1 MYRVFCESYQ
11 NFLQSFDEDCS
22 RLKISKPLELLVN
35 TDKYKEEKEKNSNLY
50 LKTCDLLYYMQKNIK
65 KYPKLKAFIWTLK
78 SRDIVGKQYK
88 IAKKQELEEQIN
100 LVNSFLQLAY
110 WY

>member
-1 MYRVFCESYQ
+1 MNNIITQ
-11 NFLQSFDEDCS
+11 N
-22 RLKISKPLELLVN
+22 
-35 TDKYKEEKEKNSNLY
+35 
-50 LKTCDLLYYMQKNIK
+50 QKNIK

-88 IAKKQELEEQIN
+88 IAKKQELEEQIK

>member
-1 MYRVFCESYQ
+1 
-11 NFLQSFDEDCS
+11 
-22 RLKISKPLELLVN
+22 
-35 TDKYKEEKEKNSNLY
+35 
-50 LKTCDLLYYMQKNIK
+50 MQKNIK

-78 SRDIVGKQYK
+78 SRNIVGKQYK
-88 IAKKQELEEQIN
+88 IAKKQELEEQIK